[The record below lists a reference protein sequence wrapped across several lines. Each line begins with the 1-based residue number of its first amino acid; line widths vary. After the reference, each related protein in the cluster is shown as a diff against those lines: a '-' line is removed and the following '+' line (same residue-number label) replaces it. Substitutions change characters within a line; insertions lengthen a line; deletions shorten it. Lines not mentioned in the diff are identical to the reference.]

1 MQKAESSC
9 DTQISLPCKYH
20 LLPGFSWHPVT
31 PESPAHG
38 IKMKSIHLP
47 ALHESTSA
55 EICLFAIVL
64 QHLSLHYN
72 NLSGGGGGWKMNHFL
87 WHHFITLFHSEK
99 HQSFRSRE
107 EKWRQKNNCL
117 MKPPAEGGVL
127 PHGQSAFVHTTRSWP
142 QKLLNH
148 RKIEASGLLCWGN
161 SNS

>member
-1 MQKAESSC
+1 MILRFLFPVNITC
-9 DTQISLPCKYH
+9 SLAFPGT
-20 LLPGFSWHPVT
+20 LLPLKVQPMAWRWNPFISQLCMRVLQQ
-31 PESPAHG
+31 
-38 IKMKSIHLP
+38 KSV
-47 ALHESTSA
+47 S
-55 EICLFAIVL
+55 AIVL

-99 HQSFRSRE
+99 HQRFRSRE

-127 PHGQSAFVHTTRSWP
+127 PHGQSAFVHTPRSWP

-148 RKIEASGLLCWGN
+148 RKIEAASLLCWGN
-161 SNS
+161 SYW